1 MDDKELEKISGV
13 DNIGAKMLKA
23 RKNGL
28 LLTDEQV
35 DVLSRHNIDIN
46 KAGSTEELLYMIDNY
61 DDDEY
66 DDSELDQIAQV
77 LQERKYYEKT
87 NK

>member
-13 DNIGAKMLKA
+13 DNIGEKMLKA

-35 DVLSRHNIDIN
+35 NVLSRHNIDIN

-61 DDDEY
+61 DDD
-66 DDSELDQIAQV
+66 DSELDQIAQV

>member
-13 DNIGAKMLKA
+13 DNIGEKMLKA

-35 DVLSRHNIDIN
+35 NVLSRHNIDIN

-66 DDSELDQIAQV
+66 DDSELEQIV
-77 LQERKYYEKT
+77 MI
-87 NK
+87 N